1 MMSRNFYTSMQGP
14 AAYILQPGRTKIIY
28 RI

>member
-1 MMSRNFYTSMQGP
+1 MSRNFYTSMQGP